1 MPPFITHLRFPMS
14 LPWCYF
20 IMSLID
26 WYRYWLCTKIVKYL
40 GVKVTS
46 DKKEQT
52 KVAKEQIDKNIKV
65 MRWRLGSADSDVI
78 QQLIFCLSRSMLI
91 YIGTP
96 ILATGI
102 WRRSDIDRIEAS
114 LYRKVLRVGNMIS
127 NQAILHT
134 ITSIRLAGEVTN
146 YLFQGACE

>member
-1 MPPFITHLRFPMS
+1 MPLVITHLRFPMS
-14 LPWCYF
+14 LSWC
-20 IMSLID
+20 IMKFID

-78 QQLIFCLSRSMLI
+78 QQLIFCLSRLMII

-96 ILATGI
+96 ILASGI
-102 WRRSDIDRIEAS
+102 WRRYDIDRIEAS
-114 LYRKVLRVGNMIS
+114 FYRKVLIIWNMIS
-127 NQAILHT
+127 NKAILHT

-146 YLFQGACE
+146 YLF

>member
-1 MPPFITHLRFPMS
+1 MQLFITHLRFPMS
-14 LPWCYF
+14 LSWCYF
-20 IMSLID
+20 IMSFID

-78 QQLIFCLSRSMLI
+78 QQLIFRLSRSIHI
-91 YIGTP
+91 YIYTTIIISD
-96 ILATGI
+96 IL
-102 WRRSDIDRIEAS
+102 RRSDIDRIEAS
-114 LYRKVLRVGNMIS
+114 LYRKVLRVWNMIS
-127 NQAILHT
+127 NKAILHT
-134 ITSIRLAGEVTN
+134 ITSIRLEGEVTN
-146 YLFQGACE
+146 YWLKGAC

>member
-1 MPPFITHLRFPMS
+1 MPLVITHLRVPMS
-14 LPWCYF
+14 LSWCYF

-65 MRWRLGSADSDVI
+65 MRWRLGSADSDII

-91 YIGTP
+91 YIGTT
-96 ILATGI
+96 ILASDI

-114 LYRKVLRVGNMIS
+114 LYRKVLRVWNMIS
-127 NQAILHT
+127 NKAILYT
-134 ITSIRLAGEVTN
+134 ITSIRFAGEVTN
-146 YLFQGACE
+146 YLF